1 MQKKINFIYKIFTKQ
16 VLIRVSVRL
25 FCSIAIVAVERVES
39 DLLQGPL
46 VVDGLVVELVQGGV
60 DSTSTRQTLL
70 LK

>member
-1 MQKKINFIYKIFTKQ
+1 M
-16 VLIRVSVRL
+16 RL

-60 DSTSTRQTLL
+60 DSTSTGQTLL